1 MAGSEQVAK
10 YETEALTLAQ
20 QAGELRI
27 HDQQSYDQGMH
38 FLEGVRHFRRQLD
51 AEYDPLIHTTN
62 QAHNQ
67 AIALKR
73 RIEKP
78 AIQAELIV
86 KQRKVGFDLEQ
97 RRIQDEEQ
105 RRREAEAKRIHEESV
120 LKQAE
125 HAEGLGMPRATV
137 DAILDQPDIAPPPAA
152 PPMHRIDKRVYTR
165 NVWKG
170 EITDMKALIA
180 AAASGKAPPTL
191 LQGNQTAINALAK
204 SLRDTMD
211 IPGLRAY
218 CDKVPAG
225 RF

>member
-1 MAGSEQVAK
+1 MAPNQQVDK

-27 HDQQSYDQGMH
+27 HDQKSYDQGMD

-62 QAHNQ
+62 QAHKQ

-97 RRIQDEEQ
+97 RRLQQDEQ
-105 RRREAEAKRIHEESV
+105 RRREAEAKRLHEETV

-125 HAEGLGMPRATV
+125 HAEAQGMPVETV
-137 DAILDQPDIAPPPAA
+137 NTILDQPDTAPPPAA
-152 PPMHRIDKRVYTR
+152 PPMHRVDKRVYTR
-165 NVWKG
+165 DVWKG
-170 EITDMKALIA
+170 EVTDMKALIA
-180 AAASGKAPPTL
+180 AAASGKAPATV

>member
-1 MAGSEQVAK
+1 MAENEQTGK
-10 YETEALTLAQ
+10 LETEALALFQ
-20 QAGELRI
+20 QTDQIQI
-27 HDQQSYDQGMH
+27 HDQESYDAAMD
-38 FLEGVRHFRRQLD
+38 FLEKVRRYRRWMASILD
-51 AEYDPLIHTTN
+51 PIIQATN
-62 QAHNQ
+62 EAHKK
-67 AIALKR
+67 ALGQKK

-97 RRIQDEEQ
+97 RRLQEEEQ
-105 RRREAEAKRIHEESV
+105 RRREAEAKREREEM
-120 LKQAE
+120 LLNAAE
-125 HAEGLGMPRATV
+125 HAETQGAPRETV
-137 DAILDQPDIAPPPAA
+137 DAILEQPDTAPPPAA

-165 NVWKG
+165 DVWKG
-170 EITDMKALIA
+170 EVTDMKALIA
-180 AAASGKAPPTL
+180 AAASGKAPATV
-191 LQGNQTAINALAK
+191 LQGNQTVINALAK